1 MEQSTLYELNLDFTK
16 ELNYTKAIMA
26 RQGDK
31 GVQVAVNTYLHGLP
45 FVGEDGGTFTLKAT
59 TPSGKYVDAPT
70 TSVDNNHI
78 VFTLD
83 NRFLSEKGFYSHCYV
98 EYRTANIAYTTQDIT
113 FFNANDSDISQGQG
127 DEYISQLEQL
137 IEMFNTT
144 FDDFMEA
151 IQVKADGLETQLT
164 NLDTKQKEL
173 QAQLDELK
181 ADIESLNF
189 QKYKLTNDDGT
200 AFTLSSFDTKPT
212 SFLEVGKRLGYVTV
226 AISEA
231 QNFTDYN
238 DVPQEMKTNNVYGF
252 IVNNITDT
260 PSGATQILYNIAY
273 TGQITRI
280 ATRRILDQKTATP
293 FTIVPIPSELNTA
306 KTEAIEQS
314 KTYTDTSTAQ
324 LKTEVKSYT
333 DTQITETKKGT
344 AFMAVYGEAPTLAD
358 QPSGTKLPFG
368 NLLGLDPYHTEADL
382 PYTMSSDR
390 ITLTFTRDCVILFEG
405 LIKGHVNNTVRYI
418 YVKIR
423 KNGGDYNFCNV
434 GSSVNLNFMT
444 SMSGQYVHTFKTGDT
459 LYFNIESEGNLFRTN
474 QLSMKLTEL
483 KGV

>member
-164 NLDTKQKEL
+164 NLDNKQKAL

-212 SFLEVGKRLGYVTV
+212 SFIEVSKKLGYVTV
-226 AISEA
+226 AITDA
-231 QNFTDYN
+231 QTFTDYS
-238 DVPQEMKTNNVYGF
+238 DVPAEMKTGNVYGF
-252 IVNNITDT
+252 IVNNISNVTT
-260 PSGATQILYNIAY
+260 GATQILYNVAT
-273 TGQITRI
+273 TGQITRM
-280 ATRRILDQKTATP
+280 ATRRVIDNTSATP
-293 FTIVPIPSELNTA
+293 FTILPIQADLTTIKNQA
-306 KTEAIEQS
+306 IAEA
-314 KTYTDTSTAQ
+314 KTYTDTKA
-324 LKTEVKSYT
+324 TEVKSYT
-333 DTQITETKKGT
+333 DTQISATKKGT

-368 NLLGLDPYHTEADL
+368 NLLGLDPYHTESDL

-405 LIKGHVNNTVRYI
+405 LIKGHINNTVRYI

-434 GSSVNLNFMT
+434 GSSVNLNFVT